1 MTPEEKAPEQ
11 ATPEYIAPKEASN
24 SSSPRADNEAP
35 AAPPISASE
44 TVPATTATTPPAVEL
59 ANLEAPGSREI
70 ITPSNKEV
78 IVIAEQFQ
86 GQLQPVTLELLGAGR
101 DLANKLGGRLS
112 AILLGHQ
119 VRAEAQ
125 KLIEYGAEIVYL
137 ADHPELENYRTLPFR
152 RVITDLLKTFD
163 PPPHIL
169 LLGSTTT
176 GRDLAPRIAAYFKT
190 GLTADCTELDIGPY
204 EHTNKADP
212 DKLGKYPG
220 CLYAIRP
227 SFGESLKARILG
239 PWNNPQM
246 ATTRPGVMIPL
257 QPDANRQGEIR
268 EIPVAL
274 KPEDYRLEV
283 MEIVRELQAGVNLA
297 DADVIVAGG
306 FGLNGP
312 EGFTM
317 LQELAD
323 CFENAAVG
331 ASRKCVDAG
340 WIPYQHQ
347 IGQTGKTVRPK
358 IYIACGISGAIQHRV
373 GMNKSSLII
382 AINKDADAP
391 IFQVAHQG
399 IVGDVFHVVPELIRQ
414 LKASKQANA
423 KPAPSKSM
431 V

>member
-1 MTPEEKAPEQ
+1 MSADELKSENQGQELAKDLTENKPQ
-11 ATPEYIAPKEASN
+11 AQTTGNEAQYVAPKESAASA
-24 SSSPRADNEAP
+24 SPKADNEAP
-35 AAPPISASE
+35 AKPEPE
-44 TVPATTATTPPAVEL
+44 PL
-59 ANLEAPGSREI
+59 REM

-78 IVIAEQFQ
+78 IVIAEQVQ
-86 GQLQPVTLELLGAGR
+86 GEIQPVTLELLGAGR
-101 DLANKLGGRLS
+101 DLANKLGGKLS
-112 AILLGHQ
+112 CILLGHNI
-119 VRAEAQ
+119 RPLAQ
-125 KLIEYGAEIVYL
+125 KLIHYGAETVYVG
-137 ADHPELENYRTLPFR
+137 DSPELENYRTLPFK

-176 GRDLAPRIAAYFKT
+176 GRDLAPRIAAFFKT

-212 DKLGKYPG
+212 DKLGRYPG

-257 QPDANRQGEIR
+257 PLDESRTGEIR
-268 EIPVAL
+268 DIPVNL
-274 KPEDYRLEV
+274 LPEDHRLEV
-283 MEIVRELQAGVNLA
+283 MEIVRELQTGVSIA

-306 FGLNGP
+306 YGIGSA
-312 EGFTM
+312 EGFKL

-323 CFENAAVG
+323 CFENSAVG
-331 ASRKCVDAG
+331 ASRKVVDAG
-340 WIPYQHQ
+340 WIPYKYQ

-358 IYIACGISGAIQHRV
+358 IYFACGISGAIQHRV
-373 GMNKSSLII
+373 GMNKANLII

-399 IVGDVFHVVPELIRQ
+399 IVGDVNHVVPELIRQ
-414 LKASKQANA
+414 LKAAKGANV
-423 KPAPSKSM
+423 SGQEKSL